1 MRETT
6 GMETVKK
13 VVGVLLSVLLWAI
26 ILLTALFTFTTLATK
41 DSRNVS
47 RIAGYTPLVVLS
59 DSMAPTFN
67 SGDLIIIK
75 ACDTSKLVEGDII
88 TFHTIIENAYALNTH
103 RINSITENN
112 GYRTYTTKGDNNAI
126 ADTRM
131 ISDGDIVGKYVTRLP
146 ILGRLINFLSSAT
159 GFLLVIVVPM
169 LLFFVYQVY
178 HLIMVSINLK
188 KAIAAEEATEAS
200 QKESEAAAKLA
211 EAEAALAEAKRLKEE
226 AEAKLA
232 QAGGAPAQSED
243 ETK

>member
-1 MRETT
+1 
-6 GMETVKK
+6 METVKK
-13 VVGVLLSVLLWAI
+13 VVGVLLSVFLWAI

-47 RIAGYTPLVVLS
+47 RIAGFTPLVVLS

-75 ACDTSKLVEGDII
+75 ACDPSKLVEGDII

-103 RINSITENN
+103 RINSIDDSN

-146 ILGRLINFLSSAT
+146 ILGRLIHFLSSAT

-188 KAIAAEEATEAS
+188 KAIAAEEATETN
-200 QKESEAAAKLA
+200 QRETEAAAKLA

-232 QAGGAPAQSED
+232 QANAG
-243 ETK
+243 ETKEASEE

>member
-13 VVGVLLSVLLWAI
+13 VVGVLLSVFLWAI

-47 RIAGYTPLVVLS
+47 RIAGFTPLVVLS

-67 SGDLIIIK
+67 AGDLIIIK
-75 ACDTSKLVEGDII
+75 ACDPSKLVEGDII

-103 RINSITENN
+103 RINSIDDSN

-146 ILGRLINFLSSAT
+146 ILGRIIHFLSSAT

-188 KAIAAEEATEAS
+188 KAIAAEEATETN
-200 QKESEAAAKLA
+200 QRETEAAAKLA

-232 QAGGAPAQSED
+232 QANAG
-243 ETK
+243 ETKEASEE

>member
-1 MRETT
+1 
-6 GMETVKK
+6 METVKK
-13 VVGVLLSVLLWAI
+13 VVGVLLSVFLWAI

-47 RIAGYTPLVVLS
+47 RIAGFTPLVVLS
-59 DSMAPTFN
+59 DSMAPTFH

-75 ACDTSKLVEGDII
+75 ACDPSKLAEGDII
-88 TFHTIIENAYALNTH
+88 TFHTIIDNVYALNTH
-103 RINSITENN
+103 RIYSIDDSE
-112 GYRTYTTKGDNNAI
+112 GYRIYTTKGDNNAI
-126 ADTRM
+126 TDRRM
-131 ISDGDIVGKYVTRLP
+131 ISDGDIVGEYVTRLP
-146 ILGRLINFLSSAT
+146 ILGKLINFLSSAV

-188 KAIAAEEATEAS
+188 KAIAAEEATETS
-200 QKESEAAAKLA
+200 QRETEATAKLA

-232 QAGGAPAQSED
+232 QANAG
-243 ETK
+243 ETKEASEE

>member
-1 MRETT
+1 
-6 GMETVKK
+6 METVKK
-13 VVGVLLSVLLWAI
+13 VVGVLLSVVLWAI

-41 DSRNVS
+41 NSRSVS
-47 RIAGYTPLVVLS
+47 RIAGFTPLVVLS

-67 SGDLIIIK
+67 AGDLIIIK
-75 ACDTSKLVEGDII
+75 ECDPSKLVEGDII
-88 TFHTIIENAYALNTH
+88 TFHTIIDNVYALNTH
-103 RINSITENN
+103 RIYSIDDSE
-112 GYRTYTTKGDNNAI
+112 GYRIYTTKGDNNAI
-126 ADTRM
+126 TDKRM
-131 ISDGDIVGKYVTRLP
+131 ILDGDVIGMYVTRVP
-146 ILGRLINFLSSAT
+146 VLGKLINFLSGAT

-188 KAIAAEEATEAS
+188 KAIAAEETTEAS

-232 QAGGAPAQSED
+232 QASGAPAQNEEESD
-243 ETK
+243 Q